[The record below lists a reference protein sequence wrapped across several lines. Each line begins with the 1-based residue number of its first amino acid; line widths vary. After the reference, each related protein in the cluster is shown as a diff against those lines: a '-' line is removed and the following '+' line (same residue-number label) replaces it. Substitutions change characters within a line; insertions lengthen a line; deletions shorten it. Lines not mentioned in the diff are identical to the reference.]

1 MLGGL
6 AVELIGDVEPGR
18 TVKLLDIT
26 RLHPDLNGPFDRVL
40 NCCVRRRWQSY
51 LKEIDR
57 DALPY
62 SLGDEAVCDKEKA
75 DIGLIGAS
83 EDELIH
89 FDVEE
94 CVVTDVVR
102 RAQQPQDSGAV
113 ESWPSNA
120 SEGGEIVLIGPED
133 VEYHVR
139 HPAVGER
146 DFAAN
151 WLCRKVESL
160 QGRIG
165 VTVVGRFCRL
175 AHDGGDL
182 SGRHTQ
188 MELACADRYEV
199 HAWTRWHRGLRRCCE
214 IGLPS
219 HGHRDSKARGN
230 HSCCYDR
237 PSHFSAPVCCPI
249 TGVGVGGAPHRSWR
263 DPSEIST
270 GPPSNR
276 VSMKPSKR
284 SL

>member
-6 AVELIGDVEPGR
+6 TVELIGDVEPGR
-18 TVKLLDIT
+18 TVKRLDIT
-26 RLHPDLNGPFDRVL
+26 CLHPDLNEPFDRVL
-40 NCCVRRRWQSY
+40 NCCVGRRRQIH
-51 LKEIDR
+51 LKKIDR

-62 SLGDEAVCDKEKA
+62 SLGNEAVCNKEEA

-120 SEGGEIVLIGPED
+120 SEGGELVLIDPED

-151 WLCRKVESL
+151 WLFRKV
-160 QGRIG
+160 QI
-165 VTVVGRFCRL
+165 
-175 AHDGGDL
+175 
-182 SGRHTQ
+182 
-188 MELACADRYEV
+188 
-199 HAWTRWHRGLRRCCE
+199 
-214 IGLPS
+214 
-219 HGHRDSKARGN
+219 
-230 HSCCYDR
+230 
-237 PSHFSAPVCCPI
+237 
-249 TGVGVGGAPHRSWR
+249 
-263 DPSEIST
+263 
-270 GPPSNR
+270 
-276 VSMKPSKR
+276 
-284 SL
+284 